1 MERNQASDISMCP
14 EFVVEERRGRQSMLN
29 MEIRRVVSGRKTSL
43 GRVKTEG
50 RKKDVKSTQGGIRRF

>member
-14 EFVVEERRGRQSMLN
+14 EFVVEERGRQSMFN

>member
-50 RKKDVKSTQGGIRRF
+50 RKKGVKSTQGGIRRF